1 MLKMETNTKR
11 LAVFIDGSNLYFKLR
26 SLELSN
32 LTKFNYK
39 EFASWLARDRK
50 VVSCSYY
57 VGVVKARSGNARSQQ
72 LRKGQQALFWSLSR
86 QDIAVKKGFLMESGG
101 AYHEKGVDVQIA
113 VDILVGAYENL
124 YDAALVLSSDTDLL
138 PAMGKVKA
146 LGKEVEYVGFGHQP
160 SLAMQ
165 TVATL
170 SKLILKEELTPFI
183 FDERRSP
190 FSV

>member
-1 MLKMETNTKR
+1 METNTKR